1 MAKEAGVVKSV
12 NGGIARALNDLTGE
26 VRQLSV
32 GDIVYQGEKIVTEG
46 SNSKVT
52 ITQTDGKDITLI
64 GKDTLTLDQD
74 SNNNETVADISA
86 LQQAIL
92 KGTDLNALE
101 ETAAGGPQAGG
112 NGGDGVS
119 LSSTSFAEGGH
130 ISNINANVGSID
142 ALSLAAGGDN
152 SFGVSGGSAVGAGA
166 IEPALP
172 AGSIKIPLSA
182 YVGESTSSRLLA
194 SFYNSIPNGYHVYRH
209 TDGRDYLAP
218 NDPTTPSAFQ
228 HKDGWYVSND
238 GKLAIGQDDAKDL
251 AVTSTAKASN
261 YPDDGSVAKIVD
273 PNPSLKVF
281 GSDNIDKITVDNA
294 KIESV
299 YGGVGNDNIDLK
311 NGAEAVEIFGGS
323 GNDGITVNNSTVSGR
338 AAKDYMGDDTTDAI
352 SGGDGVDRISLQN
365 GSRINGNVY
374 GNAGK
379 DIITVDSGAKVEG
392 IIYGDTKTKNDKY
405 EKAVNPSLDIEDKG
419 ADADTITLSGR
430 GTSAKFIAGGDGD
443 DTITVKD
450 GARTNYIQGDEGGD
464 TITVSGKDAY
474 AAYINGRGG
483 DDKIFVENG
492 AKAGY
497 VWGMWGND
505 EITVRGQGTTI
516 LRNVEGRE
524 DSDTIKILDGARV
537 KGYVSGGRGE
547 SPSAYGGAEKS
558 DNDNITVENAI
569 VDGNVEGSMR
579 NNYSGDDGIKIKNSH
594 IGGISG
600 GFGENKI
607 DISNVTNLDAKTIW
621 GNKFKDTVNIDGTL
635 KNSTIITVDGEDTV
649 NINAGATI
657 DNININTGA
666 DKDTVNINTSITATV
681 QSNIV
686 TEDGSDTVNIKSGIT
701 LTNVNVDMG
710 AGEDKIKIND
720 GKLNSTDRIT
730 FKGST
735 LSTGSDTA
743 ADDNDKITISNATF
757 MESSPG
763 KRSNVYTKNGDDIVT
778 VKDGTIFQDNSLI
791 TTGRGND
798 RVYLESGVQFNKAT
812 VWADD
817 GDDEIHINGAEFNGP
832 RGIGGVSGGAGNDKI
847 FINDGT
853 KFTGGSILGDGGAT
867 LDPTNGPGNDQ
878 ITISGARTE
887 LNNVNIDTG
896 DANANAVGGAKDTV
910 KIEDAKLKYTNIR
923 SGNGNDEITITG
935 NANLTGG
942 FNRSGSGD
950 DTITVNGNA
959 ILNNTYLQGEQGSDT
974 ITISGNVKAKGGN
987 FNTGAGADDKIEI
1000 KDNAELDGTTLQ
1012 FEGGKSTDKAT
1023 LNVTGNA
1030 VLKDVSIQAS
1040 SSLGEQYMN
1049 FHQSGEA
1056 RVKSLMGSQNKDV
1069 IDIAGDFTYTNT
1081 NHLQTHGGDDEI
1093 KMHGGAKVTVK
1104 ADMGEGIDTLTIDN
1118 ATLKKDSSVSMDG
1131 GNDEININAGANLTG
1146 TRIYTGDGED
1156 KVYVRGGTFSEA
1168 EIGLDKGKNEVN
1180 IESGAVFG
1188 DRDAG
1193 LNAFNEHKTYI
1204 RSDYRDNY
1212 NSEDTINVKA
1222 GATVKNAEIQT
1233 YGGEDTLNIDGTVIN
1248 SNINVGSGNDT
1259 VSIGKN
1265 ASIDGSSTIDGGAG
1279 IDTLKIADGSIDF
1292 SRVKNFEKLDLTQG
1306 NNNINLSAKDVLDM
1320 TDSNN
1325 KLRIDGNGDDHVTL
1339 QGGIGTWNKS
1349 AIPNSDGYT
1358 VYTKTEGSHTVT
1370 LEIKDVVVHEI

>member
-1 MAKEAGVVKSV
+1 MAKEAGVVKSI

-152 SFGVSGGSAVGAGA
+152 SFGVSGGSAVGAGTGA

-209 TDGRDYLAP
+209 TDGRDYLTP
-218 NDPTTPSAFQ
+218 DDPTTPSAFQ

-261 YPDDGSVAKIVD
+261 YPDDGSVAKIVN
-273 PNPSLKVF
+273 PNPNLKVF
-281 GSDNIDKITVDNA
+281 GSDTTNDIIIDDTHINLVKSGVGTDDVKFLNNATVDWMSSGSSA
-294 KIESV
+294 DRVE
-299 YGGVGNDNIDLK
+299 LP
-311 NGAEAVEIFGGS
+311 NGS
-323 GNDGITVNNSTVSGR
+323 SVNNT
-338 AAKDYMGDDTTDAI
+338 
-352 SGGDGVDRISLQN
+352 
-365 GSRINGNVY
+365 
-374 GNAGK
+374 
-379 DIITVDSGAKVEG
+379 IIVT
-392 IIYGDTKTKNDKY
+392 
-405 EKAVNPSLDIEDKG
+405 
-419 ADADTITLSGR
+419 
-430 GTSAKFIAGGDGD
+430 
-443 DTITVKD
+443 
-450 GARTNYIQGDEGGD
+450 EGG
-464 TITVSGKDAY
+464 
-474 AAYINGRGG
+474 
-483 DDKIFVENG
+483 
-492 AKAGY
+492 
-497 VWGMWGND
+497 
-505 EITVRGQGTTI
+505 
-516 LRNVEGRE
+516 E
-524 DSDTIKILDGARV
+524 DV
-537 KGYVSGGRGE
+537 
-547 SPSAYGGAEKS
+547 
-558 DNDNITVENAI
+558 
-569 VDGNVEGSMR
+569 
-579 NNYSGDDGIKIKNSH
+579 
-594 IGGISG
+594 
-600 GFGENKI
+600 
-607 DISNVTNLDAKTIW
+607 
-621 GNKFKDTVNIDGTL
+621 VNIDATSFNG
-635 KNSTIITVDGEDTV
+635 STV
-649 NINAGATI
+649 
-657 DNININTGA
+657 NTGA
-666 DKDTVNINTSITATV
+666 DNDTVNINTNITATA
-681 QSNIV
+681 QSNIA

-720 GKLNSTDRIT
+720 SKLNSTDRIT

-743 ADDNDKITISNATF
+743 ADDNDVITISNATF

-763 KRSNVYTKNGDDIVT
+763 KYSNVYTKNGDDIVT
-778 VKDGTIFQDNSLI
+778 VKDRTIFQDNSVI

-798 RVYLESGVQFNKAT
+798 KVYLESGVQFNKAT

-817 GDDEIHINGAEFNGP
+817 GDDEIYINGAEFNGP

-867 LDPTNGPGNDQ
+867 LDPINGPGNDE
-878 ITISGARTE
+878 ITISGTNTV
-887 LNNVNIDTG
+887 LDNVKIDTG

-910 KIEDAKLKYTNIR
+910 KIEDAKLKYTNIT
-923 SGNGNDEITITG
+923 SGNGNDKITITG

-942 FNRSGSGD
+942 YNKSGSGD
-950 DTITVNGNA
+950 DTITVSGNA

-974 ITISGNVKAKGGN
+974 ITIGGNVKAKGGN
-987 FNTGAGADDKIEI
+987 FNTGAGENDKIEI

-1023 LNVTGNA
+1023 LNITGNA
-1030 VLKDVSIQAS
+1030 VLKDVTIQAS
-1040 SSLGEQYMN
+1040 QSLGKQYMN

-1118 ATLKKDSSVSMDG
+1118 ATLKDSQVNMDG
-1131 GNDEININAGANLTG
+1131 GNDEVNINAGANLTG
-1146 TRIYTGDGED
+1146 TRIYTGDGND
-1156 KVYVRGGTFSEA
+1156 TVNVRGGTFSEA

-1188 DRDAG
+1188 DQDPSLFYG
-1193 LNAFNEHKTYI
+1193 QHKTYI
-1204 RSDYRDNY
+1204 RSDHRDY
-1212 NSEDTINVKA
+1212 YSSEDTINVKA

-1233 YGGEDTLNIDGTVIN
+1233 HGGEDTLNVDGSIIN
-1248 SNINVGSGNDT
+1248 SNVDMGKGNDEININSGANLTKAKINTGEGDDT

-1306 NNNINLSAKDVLDM
+1306 DHNVTLSAKDVLDM
-1320 TDSNN
+1320 TDNNN
-1325 KLRIDGNGDDHVTL
+1325 KLRIDGDRGDNLGLTSKGWVEDT
-1339 QGGIGTWNKS
+1339 S
-1349 AIPNSDGYT
+1349 ANITGYK
-1358 VYTKTEGSHTVT
+1358 VYTNTEGVHTVT
-1370 LEIKDVVVHEI
+1370 LEVKDEVHVF

>member
-12 NGGIARALNDLTGE
+12 NGGIVRALNDLTGE

-166 IEPALP
+166 GTTGPTLP

-182 YVGESTSSRLLA
+182 YTGEDVSSGLLTSFHS
-194 SFYNSIPNGYHVYRH
+194 SIPHGYHLYRH
-209 TDGRDYLAP
+209 TDGRDYLTP
-218 NDPTTPSAFQ
+218 DDPTAPSAFEY
-228 HKDGWYVSND
+228 KEGWYVSND
-238 GKLAIGQDDAKDL
+238 GNLAIGQDNAKDL
-251 AVTSTAKASN
+251 AVTSANQSSN
-261 YPDDGSVAKIVD
+261 YPDDNSVAKIVD
-273 PNPSLKVF
+273 PSQNLKVF
-281 GSDNIDKITVDNA
+281 GSDTPNNITVDNT
-294 KIESV
+294 KITSV
-299 YGGVGNDNIDLK
+299 HSGVGEDNIDAK
-311 NGAEAVEIFGGS
+311 NGAKLLGISGGS
-323 GNDGITVNNSTVSGR
+323 GSDGITVESGSFVN
-338 AAKDYMGDDTTDAI
+338 K
-352 SGGDGVDRISLQN
+352 L
-365 GSRINGNVY
+365 
-374 GNAGK
+374 
-379 DIITVDSGAKVEG
+379 
-392 IIYGDTKTKNDKY
+392 YGDNKTQNDIH
-405 EKAVNPSLDIEDKG
+405 EKRVHPDLDIEDKG
-419 ADADTITLSGR
+419 AAADTIKVTGSG
-430 GTSAKFIAGGDGD
+430 TQVNFIGAGDGD
-443 DTITVKD
+443 DTITVDK
-450 GARTNYIQGDEGGD
+450 GAKVKLVLADEGND
-464 TITVSGKDAY
+464 NVTVSDSGTYVSA
-474 AAYINGRGG
+474 INGRGG
-483 DDKIFVENG
+483 DDTILVEKG
-492 AKAGY
+492 AKVDGI
-497 VWGMWGND
+497 VGRWGND
-505 EITVRGQGTTI
+505 KITVKDADTVVTE
-516 LRNVEGRE
+516 NVEGNE
-524 DSDTIKILDGARV
+524 DGDTIKILDGAKV

-547 SPSAYGGAEKS
+547 SPSIYGGAADS
-558 DNDNITVENAI
+558 DKDNITVENST
-569 VDGNVEGSMR
+569 VEGVVEGGIWGG
-579 NNYSGDDGIKIKNSH
+579 NDGMKIKNSH

-635 KNSTIITVDGEDTV
+635 KNSTIITVEGEDIV

-657 DNININTGA
+657 DKIDINTGA
-666 DKDTVNINTSITATV
+666 DKDTVNINANITADV
-681 QSNIV
+681 GKQSNIT
-686 TEDGSDTVNIKSGIT
+686 TEGGIDTVNIASGVT
-701 LTNVNVDMG
+701 LTRTVISTG
-710 AGEDKIKIND
+710 AGEETIKINA
-720 GKLNSTDRIT
+720 GKTGVADRIT
-730 FKGST
+730 FEGSSLDTGADKDIVEITNTMFKKGSNGESSN
-735 LSTGSDTA
+735 LNTGDGG
-743 ADDNDKITISNATF
+743 DIITIK
-757 MESSPG
+757 E
-763 KRSNVYTKNGDDIVT
+763 
-778 VKDGTIFQDNSLI
+778 GTIFQDNSVI
-791 TTGRGND
+791 TTGLGND
-798 RVYLESGVQFNKAT
+798 KVYLESGVQFNKAT

-817 GDDEIHINGAEFNGP
+817 GDDEIHVNGAEFNGP

-867 LDPTNGPGNDQ
+867 LDPINGPGNDE
-878 ITISGARTE
+878 ITISGTNTV
-887 LNNVNIDTG
+887 LDNVNIDTG
-896 DANANAVGGAKDTV
+896 DANAVGGAKDTV
-910 KIEDAKLKYTNIR
+910 KIEDAKLKYTNIT

-974 ITISGNVKAKGGN
+974 ITIGGNVKAKVGN

-1012 FEGGKSTDKAT
+1012 FEGGKSTDRAT

-1030 VLKDVSIQAS
+1030 VLKDVTIQAS
-1040 SSLGEQYMN
+1040 QSLGEQYMN

-1056 RVKSLMGSQNKDV
+1056 KVKSLMGSQNKDV
-1069 IDIAGDFTYTNT
+1069 IDIAGDFTYTNVG
-1081 NHLQTHGGDDEI
+1081 NNLQTHGGDDEI
-1093 KMHGGAKVTVK
+1093 KMHGGATVKVK
-1104 ADMGEGIDTLTIDN
+1104 ADMGDGNDTLTIDN

-1146 TRIYTGDGED
+1146 TKIYTGDGND
-1156 KVYVRGGTFSEA
+1156 TVNVRGGTFSEA

-1188 DRDAG
+1188 DQDAS
-1193 LNAFNEHKTYI
+1193 LNDFGDHKTYI
-1204 RSDYRDNY
+1204 RSDHGND
-1212 NSEDTINVKA
+1212 SEDTINVKA

-1248 SNINVGSGNDT
+1248 SKIKLGSGNDA

-1279 IDTLKIADGSIDF
+1279 FDTLKVADGSIDF

-1320 TDSNN
+1320 TDSHN

-1339 QGGIGTWNKS
+1339 QGWIKDTN
-1349 AIPNSDGYT
+1349 PTSDGYA
-1358 VYTKTEGSHTVT
+1358 VYTKVEGSHTVT

>member
-1 MAKEAGVVKSV
+1 M
-12 NGGIARALNDLTGE
+12 
-26 VRQLSV
+26 
-32 GDIVYQGEKIVTEG
+32 
-46 SNSKVT
+46 
-52 ITQTDGKDITLI
+52 
-64 GKDTLTLDQD
+64 
-74 SNNNETVADISA
+74 
-86 LQQAIL
+86 
-92 KGTDLNALE
+92 
-101 ETAAGGPQAGG
+101 
-112 NGGDGVS
+112 
-119 LSSTSFAEGGH
+119 
-130 ISNINANVGSID
+130 
-142 ALSLAAGGDN
+142 
-152 SFGVSGGSAVGAGA
+152 
-166 IEPALP
+166 
-172 AGSIKIPLSA
+172 
-182 YVGESTSSRLLA
+182 
-194 SFYNSIPNGYHVYRH
+194 
-209 TDGRDYLAP
+209 
-218 NDPTTPSAFQ
+218 
-228 HKDGWYVSND
+228 
-238 GKLAIGQDDAKDL
+238 
-251 AVTSTAKASN
+251 
-261 YPDDGSVAKIVD
+261 
-273 PNPSLKVF
+273 F
-281 GSDNIDKITVDNA
+281 GSDNIDNITVDGA
-294 KIESV
+294 KITSV
-299 YGGVGNDNIDLK
+299 YGGVGNDNVDLK
-311 NGAEAVEIFGGS
+311 NGAEIIGISGGS
-323 GNDGITVNNSTVSGR
+323 GEDKISVDNSKVTSSILGGSEDDIIKVSNNSEVKGIGGNGGS
-338 AAKDYMGDDTTDAI
+338 DT
-352 SGGDGVDRISLQN
+352 
-365 GSRINGNVY
+365 
-374 GNAGK
+374 
-379 DIITVDSGAKVEG
+379 ITVDSGSKVDTLL
-392 IIYGDTKTKNDKY
+392 GDSKTKNDVH
-405 EKAVNPSLDIEDKG
+405 EKRVDPNLNIEDNGAAGDTIKVSGTGTQVRLIGAGNGDDNITVDKG
-419 ADADTITLSGR
+419 ARVGLVQA
-430 GTSAKFIAGGDGD
+430 
-443 DTITVKD
+443 
-450 GARTNYIQGDEGGD
+450 DEGND
-464 TITVSGKDAY
+464 NVTVSDSGTYVSA
-474 AAYINGRGG
+474 INGRGG
-483 DDKIFVENG
+483 DDTILVEKG
-492 AKAGY
+492 AKVDGI
-497 VWGMWGND
+497 VGRWGND
-505 EITVRGQGTTI
+505 NITVKDAGTVVTENI
-516 LRNVEGRE
+516 EGNE
-524 DSDTIKILDGARV
+524 DSDTIKILDGAKV

-547 SPSAYGGAEKS
+547 SPSIYGGAEKS
-558 DNDNITVENAI
+558 DNDNITIENAT
-569 VDGNVEGSMR
+569 VEGNVEGSMR

-607 DISNVTNLDAKTIW
+607 DISNVTNLDSKTIL

-657 DNININTGA
+657 NNININTGA
-666 DKDTVNINTSITATV
+666 DKDTVNINANITADV
-681 QSNIV
+681 GKQSNIM
-686 TEDGSDTVNIKSGIT
+686 TEGGIDKVNIASGVT
-701 LTNVNVDMG
+701 LTGTVIDTG
-710 AGEDKIKIND
+710 AGEETIKIND
-720 GKLNSTDRIT
+720 GKTANGDRIVFDSSSLKTGADNDIVEVTNTT
-730 FKGST
+730 FMNSNNRG
-735 LSTGSDTA
+735 LSELRTEDGD
-743 ADDNDKITISNATF
+743 DKITIK
-757 MESSPG
+757 E
-763 KRSNVYTKNGDDIVT
+763 
-778 VKDGTIFQDNSLI
+778 GTIFQDNSVI
-791 TTGRGND
+791 TAGRGND
-798 RVYLESGVQFNKAT
+798 KVYLESGVQFNKAA

-817 GDDEIHINGAEFNGP
+817 GDDEIHVNGAEFNGP

-867 LDPTNGPGNDQ
+867 LDPINGPGNDQ
-878 ITISGARTE
+878 ITISGTNTV
-887 LNNVNIDTG
+887 LDNVNIDTG
-896 DANANAVGGAKDTV
+896 DANAVGGAKDTV
-910 KIEDAKLKYTNIR
+910 KIEDAQLKYTNIR

-942 FNRSGSGD
+942 YNKSGSGD
-950 DTITVNGNA
+950 DAITVSGNA

-974 ITISGNVKAKGGN
+974 ITIGGNVKAKGGN

-1056 RVKSLMGSQNKDV
+1056 KVKSLMGSQNKDV

-1093 KMHGGAKVTVK
+1093 KMHGGATVK
-1104 ADMGEGIDTLTIDN
+1104 VSVDMGDGKDTLTIDN
-1118 ATLKKDSSVSMDG
+1118 ATFKDSLVNMDG

-1146 TRIYTGDGED
+1146 TRIYTGDGND
-1156 KVYVRGGTFSEA
+1156 TVNVRGGTFSKA

-1188 DRDAG
+1188 DQDPSLFYG
-1193 LNAFNEHKTYI
+1193 EHKTYI
-1204 RSDYRDNY
+1204 RSDHRASQ

-1233 YGGEDTLNIDGTVIN
+1233 YGGEDTLNIDGTVKN
-1248 SNINVGSGNDT
+1248 SNIKLGSGNDT